1 MLERGLYKVVVR
13 FGKEGYKKM
22 LESVSGVLSSEKIFN
37 FLRSFVKER
46 VRDVDEYASGLDV
59 QLGLIAEDLYD
70 AIKDGKV
77 FDKFYVFVY
86 RARGSVGSDVEGGS
100 EFSGLSEKIGLKEN
114 PPASLKALAKR
125 AGVSLKRAERYWR
138 ETKRDYLE
146 RTGKSEDELTD
157 EDYRYIMGV
166 VKKRMGLPTKKV
178 S

>member
-1 MLERGLYKVVVR
+1 MLERGLYKVAVR

-86 RARGSVGSDVEGGS
+86 RAEGGVGDLKS
-100 EFSGLSEKIGLKEN
+100 LGLSEEVDLKEN